1 MRTTAILNLK
11 GGVGKTATTVNMAA
25 ILAADYHKRVLVV
38 DADSQANTT
47 EFFGGDPSAAGLSD
61 LLRGKCKTDDNPIML
76 QKTDLDNVA
85 LIAADVSL
93 MDLDLSKVESGSVET
108 SCLREL
114 RDILERRTTWED
126 PRLQVIM
133 GLPYDYMLID
143 CPPAFNAACAA
154 ALLAADDV
162 IIPIKL
168 DAFSLRGM
176 ANLMRQIQNMRAIN
190 PGLKLAGLLPTMI
203 YKSEKI
209 SAALETL
216 RASDLFVFPGIRKT
230 NKVDDMTFAQRPLI
244 ESSPKSAAC
253 IDYRRFVGAYVAQE
267 GGKDRGKS
275 TTRRRRT
282 HGTMKG
288 GANNG

>member
-25 ILAADYHKRVLVV
+25 ILAADYGKRVLVV

-47 EFFGGDPSAAGLSD
+47 EFFGGNPEEGRLSA
-61 LLRGKCKTDDNPIML
+61 LLRYPSFEG
-76 QKTDLDNVA
+76 NVGRDTMCWA
-85 LIAADVSL
+85 SVQPVAGYNMHLIAADDSL
-93 MDLDLSKVESGSVET
+93 MDLDLT
-108 SCLREL
+108 SMKRDDVDAFIL
-114 RDILERRTTWED
+114 RDFLSGTDAAKRW
-126 PRLQVIM
+126 
-133 GLPYDYMLID
+133 DYCLID

-176 ANLMRQIQNMRAIN
+176 ANLMRQIQNMRKIN
-190 PGLKLAGLLPTMI
+190 SSLRVAGLLPTMV
-203 YKSEKI
+203 YKSEQI
-209 SAALETL
+209 SAALEAL
-216 RASDLFVFPGIRKT
+216 RASKLFVFPAIRKT
-230 NKVDDMTFAQRPLI
+230 NKVDDMTFAQEPLI
-244 ESSPKSAAC
+244 KSSPKSAAC

-282 HGTMKG
+282 HGLMKG
-288 GANNG
+288 GEGNG

>member
-25 ILAADYHKRVLVV
+25 ILAADYHKSVLVV

-47 EFFGGDPSAAGLSD
+47 EFVFNDRENMPGIFEVLTGDYEKVLASATRLSGCYV
-61 LLRGKCKTDDNPIML
+61 LP
-76 QKTDLDNVA
+76 
-85 LIAADVSL
+85 ADERL
-93 MDLDLSKVESGSVET
+93 MDLDLT
-108 SCLREL
+108 SLQAGKAKP
-114 RDILERRTTWED
+114 ERLKKWIDMTKTRAVQIGQR
-126 PRLQVIM
+126 P
-133 GLPYDYMLID
+133 PAFDYVLID

-176 ANLMRQIQNMRAIN
+176 ANLMRQISNMRAIN
-190 PGLKLAGLLPTMI
+190 PQLRLAGLLPTMV
-203 YKSEKI
+203 YKSEQI

-216 RASDLFVFPGIRKT
+216 RASQLSVFPAIRKT

-267 GGKDRGKS
+267 GGKSRGAS
-275 TTRRRRT
+275 VTHRRRT
-282 HGTMKG
+282 HGLMKG

>member
-47 EFFGGDPSAAGLSD
+47 EFFGGVQPDALTLANY
-61 LLRGKCKTDDNPIML
+61 LRGDYANVCPTTFPGVSMIPADD
-76 QKTDLDNVA
+76 T
-85 LIAADVSL
+85 L
-93 MDLDLSKVESGSVET
+93 MDLDLSAIKSDKCKVE
-108 SCLREL
+108 CLREML
-114 RDILERRTTWED
+114 RDSVWNGVFD
-126 PRLQVIM
+126 HV
-133 GLPYDYMLID
+133 LID

-209 SAALETL
+209 SAALEAL